1 MVILFIK
8 NNHMEN
14 TICYKG
20 FIGSVNYS
28 DKDQKLIGRIEG
40 IEDLIIFDG
49 TSVSEIRSKFIESVN
64 EFIKSCKQ
72 SNKPIKKSF
81 SGSFKV
87 HFKPSVYKKA
97 LIFASN
103 KGITLNQLIESV
115 IKKKLAAV
123 YE

>member
-14 TICYKG
+14 IISYKG
-20 FIGSVNYS
+20 FVGSVNYS
-28 DKDQKLIGRIEG
+28 DKDQKLIGKIEG
-40 IEDLIIFDG
+40 IEDSIIYNG

-64 EFIKSCKQ
+64 EYIKSCKQ
-72 SNKPIKKSF
+72 LNKPIMKSF

-87 HFKPSVYKKA
+87 YFKPSVYKKA
-97 LIFASN
+97 TILASN

-115 IKKKLAAV
+115 IEKKLTVV
-123 YE
+123 YD